1 MAQLKLIARKPA
13 KADLSNGGS
22 QDRKTPMTDW
32 ERAVELLGAQCKS
45 SRSEGKRVASADSSA
60 TRANVAEFRTRSKL
74 V

>member
-32 ERAVELLGAQCKS
+32 ERAVDLLNHPVEA
-45 SRSEGKRVASADSSA
+45 A
-60 TRANVAEFRTRSKL
+60 
-74 V
+74 